1 MKSDLFTVTT
11 FALAFTAFTS
21 TASTQQPIDEGL
33 VWYYNETSCAG
44 ITIQL
49 DATGLSASN
58 NNACRGTCED
68 VQGIT
73 FKSVFV
79 ADPVQNVTTCY
90 LWKTEGCNGHYDI
103 IARSNVCTNT
113 NFTGQTMSMQCF
125 RGIC

>member
-1 MKSDLFTVTT
+1 MKSDLFRVTT

-21 TASTQQPIDEGL
+21 TASAQQPIDEGL
-33 VWYYNETSCAG
+33 VLYFNDTSCSG
-44 ITIQL
+44 ISIQL

-73 FKSVFV
+73 FKSVLV
-79 ADPVQNVTTCY
+79 SDPVQNATTCY
-90 LWKTEGCNGHYDI
+90 LWQTNGCNGNFDI
-103 IARSNVCTNT
+103 VARSSSCTET
-113 NFTGQTMSMQCF
+113 NFTGQAMSVQCF